1 VSRGGVVAGRRVSH
15 TGGVTVVAPTA
26 ARSQPASV
34 DRSAPFFPFPPLP
47 RPVSRLRRS
56 LRDAL
61 APLRGDGRGWI
72 LLTVAAGWLFT
83 LGLRFLVPTLLPQ
96 VKAAFTLDNA
106 AAGLAVTIIW
116 GCYALMQFPAG
127 LLTDRIGERTVLA
140 ASLAGSAASLAL
152 LAAAPLFV
160 VFLLGAAAFGIG
172 SGLYGPARGMSLSK
186 AFPGHDGA
194 AFGITLAAGS
204 LGSAVIPLVAGTA
217 VGALGWRL
225 LVGGTTPAFL
235 AVAALAW
242 VTLPEPIDS
251 ATRSDGGRPAD
262 TAPSLTTVL
271 HSLPRALGNRNVL
284 LASVAVTFYLFAFQ
298 GLTAFL
304 PTYLVTHEGIGQS
317 LAGLIFALLFV
328 GGAVCQLAVGTA
340 ADRYGAR
347 PVLVGVAGVAV
358 VTLLAVPAVDGR
370 LAWGVLV
377 FLLGTRMA
385 LAPVTNAYIVARLPA
400 DVQGAAWGFLR
411 TCLFLVGSTGS
422 LFVGAMADA
431 GRFDAAFLALG
442 GVTAVA
448 VGCYAGLSPRG

>member
-1 VSRGGVVAGRRVSH
+1 MPRPRRLLPDTLDRLRGG
-15 TGGVTVVAPTA
+15 
-26 ARSQPASV
+26 
-34 DRSAPFFPFPPLP
+34 
-47 RPVSRLRRS
+47 
-56 LRDAL
+56 
-61 APLRGDGRGWI
+61 GRGWV
-72 LLTVAAGWLFT
+72 LLTVAVGWLFT

-96 VKAAFTLDNA
+96 VKTTFGLDNTT
-106 AAGLAVTIIW
+106 AGLAVTIIW

-140 ASLAGSAASLAL
+140 ASLAGSAVSLAV

-160 VFLLGAAAFGIG
+160 VFLLGAAAFGVG

-186 AFPGHDGA
+186 AFPRNDGA

-217 VGALGWRL
+217 VGAFGWRL
-225 LVGGTTPAFL
+225 LVGSTAPAFL

-251 ATRSDGGRPAD
+251 ATQSRADGGTPAD
-262 TAPSLTTVL
+262 AAPPLATVL
-271 HSLPRALGNRNVL
+271 RSLPRALGDRNVL

-304 PTYLVTHEGIGQS
+304 PTYLVAHEGIGQS

-328 GGAVCQLAVGTA
+328 GGAICQLAVGTA
-340 ADRYGAR
+340 ADRLGAR
-347 PVLVGVAGVAV
+347 PVLVGVAAVAV
-358 VTLLAVPAVDGR
+358 ATLLAVPAVDGR

-385 LAPVTNAYIVARLPA
+385 LAPVTNSYIVARLPA

-422 LFVGAMADA
+422 VFVGAMADA

-448 VGCYAGLSPRG
+448 VVCYAGLSSEV

>member
-1 VSRGGVVAGRRVSH
+1 M
-15 TGGVTVVAPTA
+15 
-26 ARSQPASV
+26 AR
-34 DRSAPFFPFPPLP
+34 LP
-47 RPVSRLRRS
+47 RS
-56 LRDAL
+56 LRS
-61 APLRGDGRGWI
+61 LRGDGRGWV
-72 LLTVAAGWLFT
+72 LLTVALGWLFT

-96 VKAAFTLDNA
+96 VKATFGLDNA
-106 AAGLAVTIIW
+106 AAGLAVTVIW

-152 LAAAPLFV
+152 LAAAPLFA
-160 VFLLGAAAFGIG
+160 VFLLGAAAFGVG

-186 AFPGHDGA
+186 AFPRNDGA

-204 LGSAVIPLVAGTA
+204 LGSAVIPLIAGTA

-225 LVGGTTPAFL
+225 LVGGTAPAFL
-235 AVAALAW
+235 VIAALAW
-242 VTLPEPIDS
+242 ATLPDPIDS
-251 ATRSDGGRPAD
+251 ATRTDGGTAD
-262 TAPSLTTVL
+262 APPTLRAVVR
-271 HSLPRALGNRNVL
+271 SLPRALGDRNVL
-284 LASVAVTFYLFAFQ
+284 LASVALTFYLFAFQ

-317 LAGLIFALLFV
+317 LAGLIFSLLFV
-328 GGAVCQLAVGTA
+328 AGMICQVVVGTA
-340 ADRYGAR
+340 SDRYGAR
-347 PVLVGVAGVAV
+347 PVLVGVATVAV

-377 FLLGTRMA
+377 FLLGTRLA
-385 LAPVTNAYIVARLPA
+385 LAPVTNSYVVARLPA
-400 DVQGAAWGFLR
+400 DVQGAAWGLLR

-448 VGCYAGLSPRG
+448 VVCYAGLSPPS

>member
-1 VSRGGVVAGRRVSH
+1 MSRRFPRD
-15 TGGVTVVAPTA
+15 TVGA
-26 ARSQPASV
+26 
-34 DRSAPFFPFPPLP
+34 
-47 RPVSRLRRS
+47 
-56 LRDAL
+56 
-61 APLRGDGRGWI
+61 LRGDGRGWV
-72 LLTVAAGWLFT
+72 LLTVAVGWLFT

-96 VKAAFTLDNA
+96 VKSTFHLDNA

-160 VFLLGAAAFGIG
+160 VFLLGAAAFGVG

-186 AFPGHDGA
+186 AFPANDGA

-204 LGSAVIPLVAGTA
+204 LGSAVIPLVGGTA
-217 VGALGWRL
+217 VGILGWRL
-225 LVGGTTPAFL
+225 LVGGTVPAFL
-235 AVAALAW
+235 VVAVLAW
-242 VTLPEPIDS
+242 VTLPDPIDS
-251 ATRSDGGRPAD
+251 APRTDGGSAG
-262 TAPSLTTVL
+262 ASPSLRAVFR
-271 HSLPRALGNRNVL
+271 SLPRALGDRNVL
-284 LASVAVTFYLFAFQ
+284 LASVAFTFYLFAFQ

-317 LAGLIFALLFV
+317 LAGLIFSLLFV
-328 GGAVCQLAVGTA
+328 GGTICQVAVGTA
-340 ADRYGAR
+340 SDRYGAR
-347 PVLVGVAGVAV
+347 PVLVGVAVVAV

-377 FLLGTRMA
+377 FLLGTRLA
-385 LAPVTNAYIVARLPA
+385 LAPVTNSYIVARLPT

-422 LFVGAMADA
+422 VFVGAMADA

-448 VGCYAGLSPRG
+448 VVCYAGLSPGE

>member
-1 VSRGGVVAGRRVSH
+1 VARPRR
-15 TGGVTVVAPTA
+15 
-26 ARSQPASV
+26 
-34 DRSAPFFPFPPLP
+34 
-47 RPVSRLRRS
+47 RLS
-56 LRDAL
+56 DAL
-61 APLRGDGRGWI
+61 DPLRGDGRGWV
-72 LLTVAAGWLFT
+72 LLTVALGWAFT

-96 VKAAFTLDNA
+96 VKATFGLDNA
-106 AAGLAVTIIW
+106 AAGLAVTVIW
-116 GCYALMQFPAG
+116 ACYALMQFPAG
-127 LLTDRIGERTVLA
+127 VLTDRIGERTVLA
-140 ASLAGSAASLAL
+140 ASLAGSATSLAL

-160 VFLLGAAAFGIG
+160 VFLLGAAAFGVG
-172 SGLYGPARGMSLSK
+172 SGLYGPARGLSLSK
-186 AFPGHDGA
+186 AFPRNDGA

-217 VGALGWRL
+217 VGVLGWRL
-225 LVGGTTPAFL
+225 LVGSTVPAFL

-242 VTLPEPIDS
+242 VTLPDPIDS
-251 ATRSDGGRPAD
+251 ATRSDGGSPTDA
-262 TAPSLTTVL
+262 TPSLRAVIR
-271 HSLPRALGNRNVL
+271 SLPRALGNRNVL
-284 LASVAVTFYLFAFQ
+284 LASVAFTFYLFAFQ

-317 LAGLIFALLFV
+317 LAGFIFALLFV
-328 GGAVCQLAVGTA
+328 GGTISQVAVGTA
-340 ADRYGAR
+340 SDRYGAR
-347 PVLVGVAGVAV
+347 PVLVVVAAVAA

-377 FLLGTRMA
+377 FLLGTRLA
-385 LAPVTNAYIVARLPA
+385 LAPVTNSYIVARLPA

-448 VGCYAGLSPRG
+448 VGCYAGLPPSS

>member
-1 VSRGGVVAGRRVSH
+1 MTRPRRFLRH
-15 TGGVTVVAPTA
+15 T
-26 ARSQPASV
+26 
-34 DRSAPFFPFPPLP
+34 
-47 RPVSRLRRS
+47 
-56 LRDAL
+56 L

-72 LLTVAAGWLFT
+72 LLTVAVGWLFT

-96 VKAAFTLDNA
+96 VKTTFGLDNA
-106 AAGLAVTIIW
+106 TAGFAVTIIW
-116 GCYALMQFPAG
+116 GGYALMQFPAG

-140 ASLAGSAASLAL
+140 TSLAVSAASLAV

-160 VFLLGAAAFGIG
+160 VFLLAAGAFGIG
-172 SGLYGPARGMSLSK
+172 SGLYGPARGTSLSK
-186 AFPGHDGA
+186 AFPGNDGA

-204 LGSAVIPLVAGTA
+204 VGSAVIPLVAGAA
-217 VGALGWRL
+217 VGTLGWRL
-225 LVGGTTPAFL
+225 LVGATAPAFV

-242 VTLPEPIDS
+242 VTLPEPID
-251 ATRSDGGRPAD
+251 AAARADGGE
-262 TAPSLTTVL
+262 TALSVREAIRG
-271 HSLPRALGNRNVL
+271 LPRALRDRNVL
-284 LASVAVTFYLFAFQ
+284 LASVAIMFYLFAFQ

-304 PTYLVTHEGIGQS
+304 PTYLVANEGIEQG

-328 GGAVCQLAVGTA
+328 GGAVCQLGIGSA

-347 PVLVGVAGVAV
+347 PVLVAVATLAV

-370 LAWGVLV
+370 LAWAVLV

-385 LAPVTNAYIVARLPA
+385 IAPVTNAYIVARLPA

-422 LFVGAMADA
+422 LFVGTMADA
-431 GRFDAAFLALG
+431 GHFDAAFLALG

-448 VGCYAGLSPRG
+448 VVCYAGLVPGE